1 MNDSKLMYKLMTPGP
16 VPLSEEVLKE
26 LALPVIHHR
35 TDEFEAI
42 LAQILKR
49 LKIVF
54 MTGQPCFVLTATG
67 TGGMEASMVNTLQ
80 RGDTVISID
89 SGKFGARW
97 HELALALGYKSI
109 LLKFPWGSAID
120 VQKIADALKQYPEA
134 RAILCQACETST
146 GALLPVEQISK
157 LTKNTTCL
165 LIVDAVTGL
174 GAFPIKMDE
183 WGVDVLISG
192 SQKALSLPTGLTVLS
207 LSQRALEAAKK
218 IAPTQTFYW
227 NLIEELKANE
237 KSQTRFSSAVSLLR
251 ALNVALAHVERVGLE
266 NIFNEHV
273 QRAEVFRRHVLKN
286 GVTLFPQIPS
296 PSLTC
301 LSVPVDS
308 QKLQKHLQDK
318 YKIVVMGGQDELKGK
333 VLRIGHMGSMTLQD
347 LEETSVAIHQ
357 SLLEIP
363 DRNL

>member
-16 VPLSEEVLKE
+16 VPLSEDVLKE
-26 LALPVIHHR
+26 LALPVLHHR

-54 MTGQPCFVLTATG
+54 MTQQPCFVLTATG

-97 HELALALGYKSI
+97 HEMAVALGYKSVH
-109 LLKFPWGSAID
+109 LQFPWGSKVD
-120 VQKIADALKQYPEA
+120 VQKIADTLKQHPKA

-146 GALLPVEQISK
+146 GALLPVEEIAK
-157 LTKNTTCL
+157 LTKNTSCL

-174 GAFPIKMDE
+174 GAFPLKMDE
-183 WGVDVLISG
+183 WGLDVVISG

-207 LSQRALEAAKK
+207 LSQRALDAAKK
-218 IAPTQTFYW
+218 VAPLQTYYW

-237 KSQTRFSSAVSLLR
+237 KTQTRFSSAVSLLR
-251 ALNVALAHVERVGLE
+251 SLNVALAHIERVGVDQ
-266 NIFNEHV
+266 IFKEHV
-273 QRAEVFRRHVLKN
+273 QRAEAFRQAVLKN
-286 GVTLFPQIPS
+286 SVQLFPQVAS

-308 QKLQKHLQDK
+308 QKLQQHLQEK
-318 YKIVVMGGQDELKGK
+318 YKIVVMGGQDQLKGK
-333 VLRIGHMGSMTLQD
+333 VLRVGHMGAMSLQD
-347 LEETSVAIHQ
+347 LQETSDAIHN
-357 SLLEIP
+357 SLLELP
-363 DRNL
+363 RV

>member
-16 VPLSEEVLKE
+16 VPLSEDVLKE
-26 LALPVIHHR
+26 LALPVLHHR

-54 MTGQPCFVLTATG
+54 MTQQPCFVLTATG

-97 HELALALGYKSI
+97 HEMAVALGYKSI
-109 LLKFPWGSAID
+109 HLQFPWGSKVD
-120 VQKIADALKQYPEA
+120 VQKVADTLKQHPEA

-146 GALLPVEQISK
+146 GALLPVEDIAK
-157 LTKNTTCL
+157 LTKNTSCL

-174 GAFPIKMDE
+174 GAFPLKMDE
-183 WGVDVLISG
+183 WGLDVVISG

-207 LSQRALEAAKK
+207 LSQRALDAAKK
-218 IAPTQTFYW
+218 VAPLQTYYW

-237 KSQTRFSSAVSLLR
+237 KTQTRFSSAVSLLR
-251 ALNVALAHVERVGLE
+251 SLNVALAHIERVGLE
-266 NIFNEHV
+266 QIFNEHSL
-273 QRAEVFRRHVLKN
+273 RAQAFRQTVLKN
-286 GVTLFPQIPS
+286 GVQLFPQVAS
-296 PSLTC
+296 PSLTG
-301 LSVPVDS
+301 LSGPVDS
-308 QKLQKHLQDK
+308 QKLQNHLQQK
-318 YKIVVMGGQDELKGK
+318 YRIVVMGGQDQLKGK
-333 VLRIGHMGSMTLQD
+333 VLRVGHMGAMSLQD
-347 LEETSVAIHQ
+347 LQETSDAIHK
-357 SLLEIP
+357 SLLELP
-363 DRNL
+363 RV